1 MGAQFQIILVIFLTT
16 IQFLWIKL
24 IMNKPLLANIIAFLI
39 SLAVY
44 FSPVHSDLIFM
55 IGVFSLSG
63 GVTNW
68 LAIHMLFEKVPLI
81 YGSGVVPNRFEDF
94 KAAIKNLI
102 IEQFFTRKQI
112 ETIFKQNTSQAAKN
126 IDDIVDFDRVFVS
139 LTDAIASS
147 QLGSMLSMIGGKA
160 ALEPL
165 REPITLKLKD
175 IISDLASEKANQL
188 GDSDFTNFLITNI
201 EQIIDN
207 RLEELTPEKVKKI
220 VEDMIKQHLGWLVVW
235 GCIFGGSIGLTVVT
249 FG

>member
-1 MGAQFQIILVIFLTT
+1 
-16 IQFLWIKL
+16 
-24 IMNKPLLANIIAFLI
+24 MNKPLLANIIAFLI
-39 SLAVY
+39 SVGGY
-44 FSPVHSDLIFM
+44 FSPVHSDLIFV
-55 IGVFSLSG
+55 IGAFSLSG

-94 KAAIKNLI
+94 KSAIKNLI
-102 IEQFFTRKQI
+102 IEQFFTRKHI
-112 ETIFKQNTSQAAKN
+112 KTIFRENTSQEEKN
-126 IDDIVDFDRVFVS
+126 IADMIDFDKVFVG

-165 REPITLKLKD
+165 REPIILKLKD
-175 IISDLASEKANQL
+175 IISDLASEKANKL
-188 GDSDFTNFLITNI
+188 DDSDFTNTLITNI

-235 GCIFGGSIGLTVVT
+235 GCIFGGGIGLAV
-249 FG
+249 GKLG